1 MRFSVAQ
8 LIVFVT
14 LAAFLIAFGGFF
26 LTMLERF
33 FIPIS
38 VFGFLVFLNW
48 SRMFSGK
55 NVLLTLAIS
64 LPALLVWVYML
75 FAYYRIISLG
85 NVDSMATLDPSFPQN
100 FPHPDALLKVRLEDW
115 RLGETKP
122 HDMASI
128 VFSVIGLIGLGAACL
143 AGWFLGSLIRRKSHK

>member
-100 FPHPDALLKVRLEDW
+100 FPHP
-115 RLGETKP
+115 
-122 HDMASI
+122 
-128 VFSVIGLIGLGAACL
+128 
-143 AGWFLGSLIRRKSHK
+143 GSLGRLAVRRNKASGFGLYCV